1 MARSAVIDGR
11 RAEVMRRG
19 RFIKNDSCPR
29 FPIKRQRPI

>member
-1 MARSAVIDGR
+1 MARSAVIDGE
-11 RAEVMRRG
+11 AEVMRRG